1 MASLQNNRNFRV
13 GADETERQRE
23 FCEKDRELLLARFG
37 RPPKALVKVYGC
49 QQNIS
54 DGQRIEGILQSMGF
68 EFCDEVDD
76 ADLVLFDTCAV
87 RGHAEDRIYG
97 NVGAL
102 KAFKEHRKNRIV
114 ALCGCMVQ
122 QQSVAEKFRKSYP
135 HVDLLFGTHVQHKL
149 PELLYEVLS
158 KEARVFDI
166 SGSGVIAEDVPTRRT
181 GVKGWLPVMYGC
193 NNFCTYCIVPYVRG
207 RERSRNPEAVI
218 NEAREMIEDGYKE
231 ITLLGQNVN
240 SYGKNLENPIS
251 FAQLLRRLDALDG
264 DFIIRFMTSHPK
276 DCTDELIEAVRDCK
290 KVVPHLHLPVQSG
303 SNRILKA
310 MNRVYTRKHY
320 LNLVK
325 KVKENIPD
333 ICLTSDIIVGFPGET
348 AEDFEDTLSLV
359 CEVGYSAL
367 FTFAYSPREGTPA
380 AAMEDQISPEE
391 KSRRLTALSDVQR
404 IISEQNNKKYMG
416 KTLRVLCE
424 GKAKKPGFLNGRSE
438 GNINVE
444 FEGDE
449 SLINQ
454 FVNVTVTEPLSFV
467 LKGEI
472 NG

>member
-1 MASLQNNRNFRV
+1 
-13 GADETERQRE
+13 
-23 FCEKDRELLLARFG
+23 
-37 RPPKALVKVYGC
+37 
-49 QQNIS
+49 
-54 DGQRIEGILQSMGF
+54 
-68 EFCDEVDD
+68 
-76 ADLVLFDTCAV
+76 
-87 RGHAEDRIYG
+87 
-97 NVGAL
+97 
-102 KAFKEHRKNRIV
+102 
-114 ALCGCMVQ
+114 
-122 QQSVAEKFRKSYP
+122 
-135 HVDLLFGTHVQHKL
+135 
-149 PELLYEVLS
+149 
-158 KEARVFDI
+158 
-166 SGSGVIAEDVPTRRT
+166 
-181 GVKGWLPVMYGC
+181 
-193 NNFCTYCIVPYVRG
+193 
-207 RERSRNPEAVI
+207 
-218 NEAREMIEDGYKE
+218 MIEDGYKE

-310 MNRVYTRKHY
+310 MNRVYTREHY

-359 CEVGYSAL
+359 REVGYSAL

-380 AAMEDQISPEE
+380 AAMEDQISTEE

-404 IISEQNNKKYMG
+404 IISEQNNKKYME